1 MEFVRHALGETPVRT
16 QEVHLVSEFT
26 CLPGSAMKTIMRNL
40 FAILILSFLF
50 LPILSFSQTP
60 QLIPQPREVETK
72 RPTFGVPQE
81 LQINI
86 LSPLQPGDRLTAR
99 SLQEELEVVTGHTFP
114 VVAAIAMPPED
125 TPAIVL
131 GKLDQSPVADYLRR
145 QKINASGIGEQG
157 YVLDVTPRRVI
168 VAGKDAPGLFYGVQ
182 TLRQLVV
189 GTPGGAAILGVR
201 VRDWPAMLYRG
212 TQVDLARGP
221 VPKLDYLKRIV
232 RTISEFKLNQLY
244 MYMEDSFRLEGQ
256 PLVGVLSD
264 TLSRED
270 WRELIA
276 YAQDYHVD
284 IIPAQNSCG
293 HLHKILRFEKY
304 SDLGERPHGHVLAPD
319 PASLVFLQSL
329 YSQMVSVFPA
339 QFYNI
344 GCDETWE
351 LGQGKS
357 AAKAQQ
363 EGMGQLY
370 IDDLLRV
377 HDLVRSYNKQ
387 PIFWGDIALKYPE
400 LIKTLPQDLV
410 VATWEYFVHP
420 NYDKWLKPYQ
430 DAGIRIIVCPWVGN
444 TNLMMPDYEQAAVN
458 IGRFVGEGKRRGAI
472 GMDNTVWNDDGE
484 TLYGLNWWSIV
495 YGAAASWEQGT
506 PDVSSLDQKFDWAFY
521 RNTDHRFVEAIKQ
534 LSHINETLRQTNL
547 GQVYGEDY
555 GGTDD
560 DLFWRN
566 PFDKEGQADMLRAL
580 PVASKVRLMAED
592 AYTVFSNS
600 ASRAKRNADTLPYL
614 KLAALR
620 LDALGMRYLFVQ
632 EIAQDYANAVAHQN
646 DSDRNIAA
654 DGLGQILGTNGRMQD
669 LRDYTTRL
677 RELYQELWLSEN
689 RPTWLPN
696 ILQLYDQQTRQWQDQ
711 IEKFQQVDRDFG
723 EKKPLPPA
731 DSLGLPVVPATR

>member
-1 MEFVRHALGETPVRT
+1 MKSKYRH
-16 QEVHLVSEFT
+16 HLS
-26 CLPGSAMKTIMRNL
+26 
-40 FAILILSFLF
+40 ILVLNFLY
-50 LPILSFSQTP
+50 LPIVSFAQTP

-72 RPTFGVPQE
+72 RQAFDVSQNF
-81 LQINI
+81 LVYL
-86 LSPLQPGDRLTAR
+86 LSPIRTEDRLAAE
-99 SLQEELEVVTGHTFP
+99 SLLEELKAVTGQTFP
-114 VVAAIAMPPED
+114 MAATTSLPPD
-125 TPAIVL
+125 DAPAILL
-131 GKLDQSPVADYLRR
+131 GRLDQSPVLDYLHSQNISPSR
-145 QKINASGIGEQG
+145 IGEQG
-157 YVLDVTPRRVI
+157 YVLDVEPQRIV
-168 VAGKDAPGLFYGVQ
+168 VAGKDAAGLFYGVQ

-189 GTPGGAAILGVR
+189 GGPEGAAILGVR

-244 MYMEDSFRLEGQ
+244 MYMEDSFRVEGQ
-256 PLVGVLSD
+256 PLIGALSD
-264 TLSRED
+264 TLSRAE

-276 YAQDYHVD
+276 YAQDFHVE

-319 PASLVFLQSL
+319 AASLGFLQNL

-339 QFYNI
+339 DFYNI

-363 EGMGQLY
+363 EGPGKLY
-370 IDDLLRV
+370 VEDLLRV
-377 HDLVRSYNKQ
+377 HDLLRSYNKQ
-387 PIFWGDIALKYPE
+387 PIFWGDIALQYPE
-400 LIKTLPQDLV
+400 LIKTLPKDLV

-430 DAGIRIIVCPWVGN
+430 DAGIKIIVCPWVGN
-444 TNLMMPDYEQAAVN
+444 TNLMMPDYEPASVN
-458 IGRFVGEGKRRGAI
+458 IRRFVSEGKQRGAI

-484 TLYGLNWWSIV
+484 TLFGLNWWSIV

-506 PDVSSLDQKFDWAFY
+506 PEVAGFDQKFDWAFY

-534 LSHINETLRQTNL
+534 LSHINETLRQSHL

-555 GGTDD
+555 GGTDNA
-560 DLFWRN
+560 LFWRN
-566 PFDKEGQADMLRAL
+566 PFGKAGQADLARAL
-580 PVASKVRLMAED
+580 PMAAQVRLMAED
-592 AYTVFSNS
+592 AYAVFDGS
-600 ASRAKRNADTLPYL
+600 ATRARRNADTLPYL
-614 KLAALR
+614 EFAALR

-632 EIAQDYANAVAHQN
+632 EIAQYYANALAHQN
-646 DSDRNIAA
+646 DTDRSIAA
-654 DGLGQILGTNGRMQD
+654 DGLGQIEGTNGRLED

-677 RELYQELWLSEN
+677 RELYKQLWLSEN

-696 ILQLYDQQTRQWQDQ
+696 ILQRYDRQTTVWQDE
-711 IEKFQQVDRDFG
+711 IEKFQQVGLDF
-723 EKKPLPPA
+723 EQKKLLPPA
-731 DSLGLPVVPATR
+731 ESLGLPVVPPTR

>member
-1 MEFVRHALGETPVRT
+1 
-16 QEVHLVSEFT
+16 
-26 CLPGSAMKTIMRNL
+26 MRNL

-566 PFDKEGQADMLRAL
+566 PFDKEGQSDMLRAL
-580 PVASKVRLMAED
+580 PVASKVRLMAEE

-696 ILQLYDQQTRQWQDQ
+696 ILQLYDQQTWQWQDQ